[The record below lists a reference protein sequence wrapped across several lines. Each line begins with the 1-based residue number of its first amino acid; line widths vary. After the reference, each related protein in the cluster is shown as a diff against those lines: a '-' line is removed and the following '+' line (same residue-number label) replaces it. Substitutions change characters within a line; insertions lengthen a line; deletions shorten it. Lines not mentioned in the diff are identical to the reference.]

1 MCGLSDQTRY
11 PFDLMFRLWFFGL
24 FLKINVY
31 LRSHRCVSELHEES
45 GQQFLKCLLDKKII
59 FKVKKR

>member
-45 GQQFLKCLLDKKII
+45 GQQFLKCLFDKKII

>member
-1 MCGLSDQTRY
+1 MFGLPEQTRY
-11 PFDLMFRLWFFGL
+11 PFDLIFRLWFLGL

-31 LRSHRCVSELHEES
+31 LRSHCCVFELHEES
-45 GQQFLKCLLDKKII
+45 GQQFLIYLLDKEII